1 MAKKKTTKKTPAKKG
16 SKKTATKK
24 KVAKKVIKKKVAKKK
39 QAVNKK
45 VTKKK
50 VTKKVTKKVVKKV
63 AKKKVVK
70 KSTPK
75 KATTKKVT
83 AKKETTKKAA
93 TKKAA
98 TKKSLTKKTVE
109 SKPATLESPAKK
121 KLNRIESNSSPL
133 KPKAK
138 RRRGMSVSEIA
149 RITETD
155 ADGFVLIN
163 GRRVRMLTT
172 PLGMK
177 KKKRTK
183 KTKVVTADA
192 PSKRTLK
199 TSLTAKELRGY
210 RDRLMKYRAS
220 LLIDLSAIENEAL
233 STNADLSSMPIH
245 MADVGSDAYDQDL
258 KLGMAASERKRIRDI
273 EAALMRIKKKTY
285 GVCQLTGVAI
295 PTPRLRAKPWAKYTK
310 ESAEKI
316 ERQTRRTS

>member
-24 KVAKKVIKKKVAKKK
+24 KVAKKVIKKKVANKKK
-39 QAVNKK
+39 AVKK
-45 VTKKK
+45 KITRKKAVKKRVTKKK
-50 VTKKVTKKVVKKV
+50 VTKKVIKKV

-75 KATTKKVT
+75 KA
-83 AKKETTKKAA
+83 
-93 TKKAA
+93 A
-98 TKKSLTKKTVE
+98 TKKSVTKKTVTKKTAE
-109 SKPATLESPAKK
+109 SKPAALESPAKK

>member
-50 VTKKVTKKVVKKV
+50 VTKKVVKKV

-83 AKKETTKKAA
+83 AKKET

>member
-1 MAKKKTTKKTPAKKG
+1 MAKKKTTKKTPAKKA

-24 KVAKKVIKKKVAKKK
+24 KVAKKVIKKKVANKKK
-39 QAVNKK
+39 AVNKK
-45 VTKKK
+45 ITKKKAVKKKITKKK
-50 VTKKVTKKVVKKV
+50 VTKKVIKKV

-75 KATTKKVT
+75 KAG
-83 AKKETTKKAA
+83 
-93 TKKAA
+93 
-98 TKKSLTKKTVE
+98 TKKSVTKKTVTKKTAE
-109 SKPATLESPAKK
+109 SKPAVLESPAKK

-183 KTKVVTADA
+183 KTKVVTADV